1 MKLSVNDLNVF
12 VNTPKDIAKLC
23 EDLSRLGLEVE
34 SCIPCIAPK
43 NVVVGKVLEKAPH
56 KNAEKLSVCQVGVGK
71 VLEKAPHKNAEK
83 LSVCQVG
90 VGKEVLQIVCGA
102 KNVAPNQFVPVALN
116 GALIGS
122 TTIAK
127 TELRGVESCGMICSS
142 AELGFPKINDGI
154 LELDES
160 VGELVLGKE
169 LNEYA
174 SFNTH
179 VLEISLTP
187 NRGDCLSVLGI
198 AREISAFY
206 HTPLKP
212 IKALNFTPKSDLI
225 TLSAGENIESH
236 LAYYLIYNHSLKT
249 PLNIKLSLAHN
260 NALSENDLKN
270 FIEFSTHF
278 SGVIMN
284 AYSLNKT
291 PMDLSVKNDENNLES
306 VYINHQKRSTIAI
319 KHQDQKDLSEYLL
332 LEASYTDPIS
342 LSLKLHA
349 LKDKTLQKD
358 NALIYRSA
366 RGSNPNLSDGL
377 NFLSAH
383 LKAAI
388 LESKQI
394 KHSLKDRTLTFQL
407 EDITEI
413 LGLAVEKEKIQG
425 ILKNLGFKVSVKE
438 PNSNPQILE
447 VIAPNFRHD
456 IKTIQDIAEEILRFV
471 GIDNL
476 ISKPLDCVSSKN
488 SNPHYDTH
496 RFFENL
502 KHKALACGFK
512 EVIHYVFY
520 SKEKQQK
527 LGFEVLEDPLE
538 LQNPITTDLNTL
550 RTSLVCGLL
559 DASLRNKNLGFKSIA
574 LYEKGSVYNSKR
586 EEIQKLG
593 FLVSG
598 LQKKESYPDAK
609 GKAWDF
615 YSFAECVSKVIG
627 DFSLERLTAQT
638 PINHPY
644 QSAKII
650 QNHEIIGVIAK
661 IHPKVIQELD
671 LFESYYAEI
680 DAFKLK
686 RPAMLLKPFSIYP
699 SSVRDLTLIIDEN
712 TAFSEIKK
720 ALKDAQIPNLS
731 EILPLDI
738 FKESHNTIA
747 LSVRCVIHSLEKT
760 LNDEEVNSAVQ
771 KALEI
776 LEKEFNA
783 RLKG

>member
-12 VNTPKDIAKLC
+12 VNTPKDIVKLC

-56 KNAEKLSVCQVGVGK
+56 KNAEKLSVCQVD
-71 VLEKAPHKNAEK
+71 
-83 LSVCQVG
+83 

-116 GALIGS
+116 GVLIGS

-142 AELGFPKINDGI
+142 SELGFPKINDGI

-174 SFNTH
+174 PFNTH

-260 NALSENDLKN
+260 NALSENDLNN
-270 FIEFSTHF
+270 FIEFSAHF

-291 PMDLSVKNDENNLES
+291 PIDLSVKNDENNLES

-319 KHQDQKDLSEYLL
+319 KHQDQKDLSECLL

-383 LKAAI
+383 LKATI
-388 LESKQI
+388 LESKQT
-394 KHSLKDRTLTFQL
+394 KHALKDRTLKFKL

-413 LGLAVEKEKIQG
+413 LGLAVEKEKIQS
-425 ILKNLGFKVSVKE
+425 ILKSLGFKVSVKE
-438 PNSNPQILE
+438 PNSKPQILE
-447 VIAPNFRHD
+447 VVAPNFRHD

-476 ISKPLDCVSSKN
+476 ASKPLHCVSSKN
-488 SNPHYDTH
+488 SNPHYD
-496 RFFENL
+496 
-502 KHKALACGFK
+502 
-512 EVIHYVFY
+512 
-520 SKEKQQK
+520 
-527 LGFEVLEDPLE
+527 
-538 LQNPITTDLNTL
+538 
-550 RTSLVCGLL
+550 
-559 DASLRNKNLGFKSIA
+559 
-574 LYEKGSVYNSKR
+574 
-586 EEIQKLG
+586 
-593 FLVSG
+593 
-598 LQKKESYPDAK
+598 
-609 GKAWDF
+609 
-615 YSFAECVSKVIG
+615 
-627 DFSLERLTAQT
+627 
-638 PINHPY
+638 
-644 QSAKII
+644 
-650 QNHEIIGVIAK
+650 
-661 IHPKVIQELD
+661 
-671 LFESYYAEI
+671 
-680 DAFKLK
+680 
-686 RPAMLLKPFSIYP
+686 
-699 SSVRDLTLIIDEN
+699 
-712 TAFSEIKK
+712 
-720 ALKDAQIPNLS
+720 
-731 EILPLDI
+731 
-738 FKESHNTIA
+738 
-747 LSVRCVIHSLEKT
+747 
-760 LNDEEVNSAVQ
+760 
-771 KALEI
+771 
-776 LEKEFNA
+776 
-783 RLKG
+783 

>member
-34 SCIPCIAPK
+34 SCTPCIAPK

-56 KNAEKLSVCQVGVGK
+56 KNAEKLSVCQVD
-71 VLEKAPHKNAEK
+71 
-83 LSVCQVG
+83 
-90 VGKEVLQIVCGA
+90 VGKEVLPIVCGA
-102 KNVAPNQFVPVALN
+102 KNVAPNQFAPVALK
-116 GALIGS
+116 GAIIGS
-122 TTIAK
+122 TPIAK
-127 TELRGVESCGMICSS
+127 TELRGVESHGMICSS
-142 AELGFPKINDGI
+142 TELGFPKINDGI

-174 SFNTH
+174 PFNTH

-212 IKALNFTPKSDLI
+212 IKALNFTPKSDSI
-225 TLSAGENIESH
+225 TLSADKNIESH
-236 LAYYLIYNHSLKT
+236 LAYYLVCNHSLKT

-260 NALSENDLKN
+260 NALSENDLNN
-270 FIEFSTHF
+270 FIEFSAHF

-284 AYSLNKT
+284 AYSLNTT
-291 PMDLSVKNDENNLES
+291 PIDLSVKNDENNLES

-319 KHQDQKDLSEYLL
+319 KHQDQKDLSECLL
-332 LEASYTDPIS
+332 LEASYTDPVS

-383 LKAAI
+383 LKATI
-388 LESKQI
+388 LESKQT

-413 LGLAVEKEKIQG
+413 LGLAVEKEKIQS

-438 PNSNPQILE
+438 PNSKPQILE
-447 VIAPNFRHD
+447 IIVPNFRHD

-476 ISKPLDCVSSKN
+476 ISKPLNSVSSKN

-538 LQNPITTDLNTL
+538 LQNPITTELNTL

-574 LYEKGSVYNSKR
+574 LYEKGSVYNAKR

-593 FLVSG
+593 FLISG

-615 YSFAECVSKVIG
+615 YSFAECVSRIIG
-627 DFSLERLTAQT
+627 DFSLEKLTTQT

-650 QNHEIIGVIAK
+650 QNNEIIGVIAK
-661 IHPKVIQELD
+661 IHPKVIQEWD

-680 DAFKLK
+680 DASKLK

-712 TAFSEIKK
+712 TAFSRIKK

-738 FKESHNTIA
+738 FKESDNTIA
-747 LSVRCVIHSLEKT
+747 LSVRCMIHSLEKT

>member
-34 SCIPCIAPK
+34 SCIPCVAPK
-43 NVVVGKVLEKAPH
+43 NVVVGKI
-56 KNAEKLSVCQVGVGK
+56 
-71 VLEKAPHKNAEK
+71 LEKAPHKNAEK

-142 AELGFPKINDGI
+142 SELGFPKINDGI

-160 VGELVLGKE
+160 VGELVLGKG

-174 SFNTH
+174 PFNTH

-187 NRGDCLSVLGI
+187 NRGDCLSVLGV

-212 IKALNFTPKSDLI
+212 IKVLNFTPKSDLI
-225 TLSAGENIESH
+225 TLCAGENIESH
-236 LAYYLIYNHSLKT
+236 LAYYLICNHSLKT

-260 NALSENDLKN
+260 NALSENDLN
-270 FIEFSTHF
+270 NLIEFSAHF
-278 SGVIMN
+278 SGVVMN
-284 AYSLNKT
+284 AYSLDAT
-291 PMDLSVKNDENNLES
+291 PIDLSVKNDENNLES

-388 LESKQI
+388 LESKQT
-394 KHSLKDRTLTFQL
+394 KHSLKDRTLQFQL

-413 LGLAVEKEKIQG
+413 LGLAVEAEKIQG
-425 ILKNLGFKVSVKE
+425 ILKNLGFKVSIKE
-438 PNSNPQILE
+438 SNSKHQILE
-447 VIAPNFRHD
+447 VVAPNFRHD

-476 ISKPLDCVSSKN
+476 VSKPLDSVSNKN

-538 LQNPITTDLNTL
+538 LQNPITTELNTL

-593 FLVSG
+593 FLASG
-598 LQKKESYPDAK
+598 LQKKESYPNAK

-627 DFSLERLTAQT
+627 DFSLEKLTTKT

-650 QNHEIIGVIAK
+650 QDHEIIGVIAK

-712 TAFSEIKK
+712 TAFSGIKK
-720 ALKDAQIPNLS
+720 ALEDAQIPNLS

>member
-1 MKLSVNDLNVF
+1 MKLSVNDLSVF
-12 VNTPKDIAKLC
+12 VDASKDITKLC
-23 EDLSRLGLEVE
+23 EDLSCLGLEVE

-56 KNAEKLSVCQVGVGK
+56 KNAEKLSVCQVD
-71 VLEKAPHKNAEK
+71 
-83 LSVCQVG
+83 

-102 KNVAPNQFVPVALN
+102 KNVASNQFVPVALK
-116 GALIGS
+116 GAIIGS

-127 TELRGVESCGMICSS
+127 TELRGVESHGMICSS
-142 AELGFPKINDGI
+142 SELGFPKINDGI

-169 LNEYA
+169 LHEYA
-174 SFNTH
+174 PFNTH

-198 AREISAFY
+198 AREVSAFY

-212 IKALNFTPKSDLI
+212 IKALNFTPKSGLI
-225 TLSAGENIESH
+225 TLSADKNIESH
-236 LAYYLIYNHSLKT
+236 LAYYLVCNHSLKT

-260 NALSENDLKN
+260 NALSENDLNN

-284 AYSLNKT
+284 AYSLNTT

-319 KHQDQKDLSEYLL
+319 KHQDQKDLSEHLL
-332 LEASYTDPIS
+332 LEASYIDPIS

-349 LKDKTLQKD
+349 LKDKALQKD
-358 NALIYRSA
+358 NALIHRSA

-383 LKAAI
+383 LKATI
-388 LESKQI
+388 LESKQTEC
-394 KHSLKDRTLTFQL
+394 SLKDYALKFQL

-413 LGLAVEKEKIQG
+413 LGLVIEAEKIQG

-438 PNSNPQILE
+438 PNSKPQILE

-476 ISKPLDCVSSKN
+476 VSKSLHCVSSKN

-538 LQNPITTDLNTL
+538 LQNPITTELNTL

-574 LYEKGSVYNSKR
+574 LYEKGSVYNAKR
-586 EEIQKLG
+586 EEVQKLG

-627 DFSLERLTAQT
+627 DFSLEKLTTQT

-650 QNHEIIGVIAK
+650 QNNEIIGVIAK

-680 DAFKLK
+680 DASKLK

-712 TAFSEIKK
+712 TAFSKIKK

-738 FKESHNTIA
+738 FKESDNAIA

>member
-43 NVVVGKVLEKAPH
+43 NVVVGKILEKAPH
-56 KNAEKLSVCQVGVGK
+56 KNAEKLSVCQVDI
-71 VLEKAPHKNAEK
+71 
-83 LSVCQVG
+83 
-90 VGKEVLQIVCGA
+90 GKEVLQIVCGA

-127 TELRGVESCGMICSS
+127 TELRGIESCGMICSS
-142 AELGFPKINDGI
+142 SELGFPKINDGI

-174 SFNTH
+174 PFNTH

-187 NRGDCLSVLGI
+187 NRGDCLSVLGV

-212 IKALNFTPKSDLI
+212 IKALNFTPKSDSIVLH
-225 TLSAGENIESH
+225 ADENIESH
-236 LAYYLIYNHSLKT
+236 LAYYLVCNHSLKT
-249 PLNIKLSLAHN
+249 PLKVKLSLAHN
-260 NALSENDLKN
+260 NALSENDLNN
-270 FIEFSTHF
+270 FIEFSAHF

-284 AYSLNKT
+284 AYSLNAT
-291 PMDLSVKNDENNLES
+291 PIDLSVKDDENNLES

-319 KHQDQKDLSEYLL
+319 KHQDQKDLSERLL

-388 LESKQI
+388 LESKQTQ
-394 KHSLKDRTLTFQL
+394 HSLKDRTLKFKL

-425 ILKNLGFKVSVKE
+425 ILKNLGFKVSIKVS
-438 PNSNPQILE
+438 NSKPQILE
-447 VIAPNFRHD
+447 VVVPNFRHD
-456 IKTIQDIAEEILRFV
+456 IQTIQDIAEEILRFV
-471 GIDNL
+471 GIDHL
-476 ISKPLDCVSSKN
+476 ISKPLDSVSNKN

-538 LQNPITTDLNTL
+538 LQNPITTELNTL

-593 FLVSG
+593 FLASG

-627 DFSLERLTAQT
+627 DFSLEKLTTQT

-680 DAFKLK
+680 DASKLK

-712 TAFSEIKK
+712 TAFSRIKK

-738 FKESHNTIA
+738 FKESHNSIA

-771 KALEI
+771 KVLEI

>member
-12 VNTPKDIAKLC
+12 VDTPKDIAKLC

-34 SCIPCIAPK
+34 SSIPCVTPK

-56 KNAEKLSVCQVGVGK
+56 KNAEKLSVCQVD
-71 VLEKAPHKNAEK
+71 
-83 LSVCQVG
+83 

-142 AELGFPKINDGI
+142 NELGFPKINDGI

-160 VGELVLGKE
+160 VGELVLGKG

-174 SFNTH
+174 PFNTH

-225 TLSAGENIESH
+225 TLCAGENIESH
-236 LAYYLIYNHSLKT
+236 LAYYLVCNHSLKT
-249 PLNIKLSLAHN
+249 PLSVKLSLAHN
-260 NALSENDLKN
+260 NALSENDLNN
-270 FIEFSTHF
+270 FIEFSAHF
-278 SGVIMN
+278 SGVVMN
-284 AYSLNKT
+284 AYSLDAT
-291 PMDLSVKNDENNLES
+291 PIDLSVKNDENNLES

-388 LESKQI
+388 LESKQTQ
-394 KHSLKDRTLTFQL
+394 HSLKDRTLKFKL

-413 LGLAVEKEKIQG
+413 LGLAIEEETIQG
-425 ILKNLGFKVSVKE
+425 ILKNLGFKVSAKV
-438 PNSNPQILE
+438 PNSKPQILE
-447 VIAPNFRHD
+447 VVAPNFRHD

-471 GIDNL
+471 GIDHL
-476 ISKPLDCVSSKN
+476 ISKPLDSVSNKK

-538 LQNPITTDLNTL
+538 LQNPITTELNTL

-593 FLVSG
+593 FLASG

-627 DFSLERLTAQT
+627 DFSLEKLTTQA

-650 QNHEIIGVIAK
+650 QNHKTIGVIAK

-680 DAFKLK
+680 DASKLK

-712 TAFSEIKK
+712 TAFSKIKK

-738 FKESHNTIA
+738 FKESDNTIA

>member
-34 SCIPCIAPK
+34 SCVSCVAPK

-56 KNAEKLSVCQVGVGK
+56 KNAEKLSVCQVD
-71 VLEKAPHKNAEK
+71 
-83 LSVCQVG
+83 
-90 VGKEVLQIVCGA
+90 VGKEVLPIVCGA

-127 TELRGVESCGMICSS
+127 TELRGVESHGMICSS
-142 AELGFPKINDGI
+142 IELGFPKINDGI

-169 LNEYA
+169 LNGYA
-174 SFNTH
+174 PFNTH

-225 TLSAGENIESH
+225 TLSVGENIESH

-260 NALSENDLKN
+260 NALSENDLNN
-270 FIEFSTHF
+270 FIEFSAHF

-284 AYSLNKT
+284 AYSLNII

-383 LKAAI
+383 LKATI
-388 LESKQI
+388 LESKQTE
-394 KHSLKDRTLTFQL
+394 HSLKDYALTFQL

-425 ILKNLGFKVSVKE
+425 ILKSLGFKVSVKE
-438 PNSNPQILE
+438 PNSKPQILE
-447 VIAPNFRHD
+447 VIVPNFRHD

-476 ISKPLDCVSSKN
+476 ASKPLHCVSSKN
-488 SNPHYDTH
+488 SNPHYETH

-512 EVIHYVFY
+512 EVVHYVFY

-527 LGFEVLEDPLE
+527 LGFEVLEDPLK
-538 LQNPITTDLNTL
+538 LQNPITTELNTL

-574 LYEKGSVYNSKR
+574 LYEKGSVYNAKR
-586 EEIQKLG
+586 EEVQKLG

-627 DFSLERLTAQT
+627 DFSLEKLTAQT

-650 QNHEIIGVIAK
+650 QNNEIIGTIAK
-661 IHPKVIQELD
+661 IHPKVIQEWD

-680 DAFKLK
+680 DTSKLK

-712 TAFSEIKK
+712 TAFSKIKK

-738 FKESHNTIA
+738 FKESHNSIA

-760 LNDEEVNSAVQ
+760 LNDEEVNSVVQ

>member
-56 KNAEKLSVCQVGVGK
+56 KNAEKLSVCQVD
-71 VLEKAPHKNAEK
+71 
-83 LSVCQVG
+83 
-90 VGKEVLQIVCGA
+90 VGKEVLPIVCGA

-116 GALIGS
+116 GVLIGS

-142 AELGFPKINDGI
+142 TELGFPKINDGI

-174 SFNTH
+174 PFNTH

-225 TLSAGENIESH
+225 TLSVGENIESH
-236 LAYYLIYNHSLKT
+236 LAYYLVCNHSLKT

-260 NALSENDLKN
+260 NALSENDLNN
-270 FIEFSTHF
+270 FIEFSVHF
-278 SGVIMN
+278 SGVILN
-284 AYSLNKT
+284 AYSLNII

-319 KHQDQKDLSEYLL
+319 KHQVQKDLSECLL
-332 LEASYTDPIS
+332 LEASYIDPIS

-383 LKAAI
+383 LKATI
-388 LESKQI
+388 LESKQTQ
-394 KHSLKDRTLTFQL
+394 HSLKDRTLTFQL

-413 LGLAVEKEKIQG
+413 LGLAVEAEKIQS
-425 ILKNLGFKVSVKE
+425 ILKNLGFKVSAKE
-438 PNSNPQILE
+438 PNSKPQILE
-447 VIAPNFRHD
+447 VVAPNFRHD
-456 IKTIQDIAEEILRFV
+456 IKTIQDITEEILRFV
-471 GIDNL
+471 GIDHL
-476 ISKPLDCVSSKN
+476 ISKPLHCVSSKN

-538 LQNPITTDLNTL
+538 LQNPITTELNTL

-627 DFSLERLTAQT
+627 DFSLEKLTTQT

-680 DAFKLK
+680 DASKLK

-712 TAFSEIKK
+712 TAFSRIKK

-738 FKESHNTIA
+738 FKESNNSIA

>member
-1 MKLSVNDLNVF
+1 MKLSVNDLSVF
-12 VNTPKDIAKLC
+12 VDAPKDITKLC

-34 SCIPCIAPK
+34 SCIPCVAPK
-43 NVVVGKVLEKAPH
+43 NVVVGKI
-56 KNAEKLSVCQVGVGK
+56 
-71 VLEKAPHKNAEK
+71 LEKAPHKNAEK

-142 AELGFPKINDGI
+142 SELGFPKINDGI

-212 IKALNFTPKSDLI
+212 IKALNFTPTSDLI

-319 KHQDQKDLSEYLL
+319 KHQDQKDLSECLL
-332 LEASYTDPIS
+332 LEASYIDPIS

-358 NALIYRSA
+358 NALVYRSA

-383 LKAAI
+383 LKATI
-388 LESKQI
+388 LESKQTE
-394 KHSLKDRTLTFQL
+394 HSLKDRTLTFQL

-413 LGLAVEKEKIQG
+413 LGLAVEEEKIQS

-438 PNSNPQILE
+438 PNSKPPILE
-447 VIAPNFRHD
+447 VVAPNFRHD

-476 ISKPLDCVSSKN
+476 VSKPLNCISNKN

-586 EEIQKLG
+586 EETQKLG
-593 FLVSG
+593 FLASG

-627 DFSLERLTAQT
+627 DFSLEKLTTQT

-650 QNHEIIGVIAK
+650 QNNEIIGVIAK

-712 TAFSEIKK
+712 TAFSRIKK

-738 FKESHNTIA
+738 FKESNNSIA

>member
-12 VNTPKDIAKLC
+12 VNTPKDIVKLC

-34 SCIPCIAPK
+34 SCIPCVAPK

-56 KNAEKLSVCQVGVGK
+56 KNAEKLSVCQVDI
-71 VLEKAPHKNAEK
+71 
-83 LSVCQVG
+83 
-90 VGKEVLQIVCGA
+90 GKEVLPIVCGA

-127 TELRGVESCGMICSS
+127 TELRGVESHGMICSS
-142 AELGFPKINDGI
+142 IELGFPKINDGI

-174 SFNTH
+174 PFNTH

-187 NRGDCLSVLGI
+187 NRGDCLSVLGV

-206 HTPLKP
+206 HTPLKL

-260 NALSENDLKN
+260 NALSENDLNN
-270 FIEFSTHF
+270 FIEFSAHF

-319 KHQDQKDLSEYLL
+319 KHQVQKDLSEYLL
-332 LEASYTDPIS
+332 LEASYIDPIS

-383 LKAAI
+383 LKATI
-388 LESKQI
+388 LESKQT
-394 KHSLKDRTLTFQL
+394 KHSLKDYALKFQL

-413 LGLAVEKEKIQG
+413 LGLAVEKEKIQS

-438 PNSNPQILE
+438 PNSKPQILE

-476 ISKPLDCVSSKN
+476 ISKPLNCVSSKN

-538 LQNPITTDLNTL
+538 LQNPITTELNTL

-593 FLVSG
+593 FLASG

-609 GKAWDF
+609 GKTWDF

-627 DFSLERLTAQT
+627 DFSLEKLNAQT

-712 TAFSEIKK
+712 TAFSKIKK

-738 FKESHNTIA
+738 FKESHNSIA

>member
-43 NVVVGKVLEKAPH
+43 NVVVGKILEKAPH
-56 KNAEKLSVCQVGVGK
+56 KNAEKLSVCQVD
-71 VLEKAPHKNAEK
+71 
-83 LSVCQVG
+83 
-90 VGKEVLQIVCGA
+90 VGKEVLPIVCGA
-102 KNVAPNQFVPVALN
+102 KNVAPNQFVPVALS

-127 TELRGVESCGMICSS
+127 TDLRGVESCGMICSS
-142 AELGFPKINDGI
+142 SELGFPKINDGI

-174 SFNTH
+174 PFNTH

-212 IKALNFTPKSDLI
+212 IKALNFTPKSDSIALH
-225 TLSAGENIESH
+225 ADENIESH
-236 LAYYLIYNHSLKT
+236 LAYYLICNHSLKT

-270 FIEFSTHF
+270 FIEFSAHF

-319 KHQDQKDLSEYLL
+319 KHQDQKDLSECLL
-332 LEASYTDPIS
+332 LEASYTDPVS

-358 NALIYRSA
+358 NALVYRSA

-377 NFLSAH
+377 NFLSTH
-383 LKAAI
+383 LKATI
-388 LESKQI
+388 LESKQTE
-394 KHSLKDRTLTFQL
+394 HSLKDRTLKFQL

-413 LGLAVEKEKIQG
+413 LGLVIEAEKIQG
-425 ILKNLGFKVSVKE
+425 ILKSLGFKISAKVS
-438 PNSNPQILE
+438 NSNPQILE

-476 ISKPLDCVSSKN
+476 VSKPLNCVSSKN

-627 DFSLERLTAQT
+627 DFSLEKLNAQT

-650 QNHEIIGVIAK
+650 QNNEIIGTIAK

-680 DAFKLK
+680 GASKLK

-712 TAFSEIKK
+712 TAFSKIKK

-738 FKESHNTIA
+738 FKESDNTIA

>member
-1 MKLSVNDLNVF
+1 MKLSINDLNVF
-12 VNTPKDIAKLC
+12 VNTPKDVAKLC

-34 SCIPCIAPK
+34 SCIPCVAPK

-56 KNAEKLSVCQVGVGK
+56 KNAEKLSVCQVD
-71 VLEKAPHKNAEK
+71 
-83 LSVCQVG
+83 

-116 GALIGS
+116 GVLIGS

-142 AELGFPKINDGI
+142 IELGFPKINDGI

-174 SFNTH
+174 PFNTH
-179 VLEISLTP
+179 VFEISLTP

-236 LAYYLIYNHSLKT
+236 LAYYLICNHSLKT

-260 NALSENDLKN
+260 NALNENDLNN

-278 SGVIMN
+278 SGVILN
-284 AYSLNKT
+284 AYSLNTT
-291 PMDLSVKNDENNLES
+291 PVDLSVKNDENNLES

-319 KHQDQKDLSEYLL
+319 KHQDQKDLSECLL
-332 LEASYTDPIS
+332 LEASYTDPVS

-358 NALIYRSA
+358 NALVYRSA

-383 LKAAI
+383 LKATI
-388 LESKQI
+388 LESKQT

-438 PNSNPQILE
+438 PNSKPQILE
-447 VIAPNFRHD
+447 VIVPNFRHD

-476 ISKPLDCVSSKN
+476 VSKPLHCVSSKN

-538 LQNPITTDLNTL
+538 LQNPITTELNTL

-574 LYEKGSVYNSKR
+574 LYEKGSVYNAER
-586 EEIQKLG
+586 EEIQKLS
-593 FLVSG
+593 FLASG

-627 DFSLERLTAQT
+627 DFSLEKLTAQT

-644 QSAKII
+644 QNAKII
-650 QNHEIIGVIAK
+650 QNHKIIGVIAK

-680 DAFKLK
+680 DASRLK

-712 TAFSEIKK
+712 TAFSRIKK

-738 FKESHNTIA
+738 FKESDNTIA

>member
-1 MKLSVNDLNVF
+1 MKLSINDLNVF
-12 VNTPKDIAKLC
+12 VNTPKDIVKLC
-23 EDLSRLGLEVE
+23 ENLSCLGLEVE
-34 SCIPCIAPK
+34 SCVSCIAPK

-56 KNAEKLSVCQVGVGK
+56 KNAEKLSVCQVD
-71 VLEKAPHKNAEK
+71 
-83 LSVCQVG
+83 

-127 TELRGVESCGMICSS
+127 TELRGVESHGMICSS
-142 AELGFPKINDGI
+142 SELGFPKINDGI

-174 SFNTH
+174 PFNTH

-225 TLSAGENIESH
+225 TLSVGENIESH
-236 LAYYLIYNHSLKT
+236 LAYYLVCNHSLKT
-249 PLNIKLSLAHN
+249 PLNVKLSLAHN
-260 NALSENDLKN
+260 NALSENDLNN
-270 FIEFSTHF
+270 FIEFSAHF

-319 KHQDQKDLSEYLL
+319 KHQVQKDLSEYLL
-332 LEASYTDPIS
+332 LEASYIDPIS

-383 LKAAI
+383 LKATI
-388 LESKQI
+388 LESKQT

-425 ILKNLGFKVSVKE
+425 ILKSLGFKVSVKE
-438 PNSNPQILE
+438 SNSKPQILE
-447 VIAPNFRHD
+447 VIVPNFRHD

-476 ISKPLDCVSSKN
+476 ASKPLHCVSSKN

-512 EVIHYVFY
+512 EVVHYVFY

-527 LGFEVLEDPLE
+527 LGFEVLEDSLE
-538 LQNPITTDLNTL
+538 LQNPITTELNTL

-574 LYEKGSVYNSKR
+574 LYEKGSVYNAKR

-593 FLVSG
+593 FLASG

-627 DFSLERLTAQT
+627 DFSLEKLTAQT

-680 DAFKLK
+680 DASKLK

-712 TAFSEIKK
+712 TAFSKIKK

-738 FKESHNTIA
+738 FKESDNAIA

>member
-1 MKLSVNDLNVF
+1 MKLIVNDLNVF

-23 EDLSRLGLEVE
+23 EDLSCLGLEVE
-34 SCIPCIAPK
+34 SCTPCVAPK

-56 KNAEKLSVCQVGVGK
+56 KNAEKLSVCQVD
-71 VLEKAPHKNAEK
+71 
-83 LSVCQVG
+83 

-102 KNVAPNQFVPVALN
+102 KNVAPNQFAPIALN

-127 TELRGVESCGMICSS
+127 TELRGVESHGMICSS
-142 AELGFPKINDGI
+142 IELGFPKINDGI

-174 SFNTH
+174 PFNTH

-225 TLSAGENIESH
+225 TLITGENIESH

-260 NALSENDLKN
+260 NALSENNLNN
-270 FIEFSTHF
+270 FLEFSAHF

-284 AYSLNKT
+284 AYSLNTT

-306 VYINHQKRSTIAI
+306 VYINHQKRSIIAI
-319 KHQDQKDLSEYLL
+319 KHQVQKDLSEYLL
-332 LEASYTDPIS
+332 LEASYTDPVS

-383 LKAAI
+383 LKATI
-388 LESKQI
+388 LESKQTE
-394 KHSLKDRTLTFQL
+394 HSLKDRTLTFQL

-413 LGLAVEKEKIQG
+413 LGLAVEKEKIQS
-425 ILKNLGFKVSVKE
+425 ILKNLGFKVSIKVS
-438 PNSNPQILE
+438 NSKPQILE
-447 VIAPNFRHD
+447 VVAPNFRHD

-476 ISKPLDCVSSKN
+476 VSKSLNCISNKN

-538 LQNPITTDLNTL
+538 LQNPITTELNTL

-593 FLVSG
+593 FLASG

-627 DFSLERLTAQT
+627 DFSLEKLTTQT

-712 TAFSEIKK
+712 TAFSRIKK

-731 EILPLDI
+731 EILSLDI
-738 FKESHNTIA
+738 FKESNNSIA

>member
-23 EDLSRLGLEVE
+23 ENLSCLGLEVE

-56 KNAEKLSVCQVGVGK
+56 KNAEKLSVCQVD
-71 VLEKAPHKNAEK
+71 
-83 LSVCQVG
+83 
-90 VGKEVLQIVCGA
+90 VGKEVLPIVCGA

-142 AELGFPKINDGI
+142 SELGFPKINDGI

-174 SFNTH
+174 PFNTH

-260 NALSENDLKN
+260 NALSENDLNN
-270 FIEFSTHF
+270 FLEFSTHF

-319 KHQDQKDLSEYLL
+319 KHQDQKDLSEHLL
-332 LEASYTDPIS
+332 LEASYIDPIS

-383 LKAAI
+383 LKATI
-388 LESKQI
+388 LESKQT
-394 KHSLKDRTLTFQL
+394 KHALKDRALTFQL

-413 LGLAVEKEKIQG
+413 LGLVVEKEKIQG

-438 PNSNPQILE
+438 PNSKPQILE
-447 VIAPNFRHD
+447 VVAPNFRHD

-476 ISKPLDCVSSKN
+476 ISKPLNCVSSKN
-488 SNPHYDTH
+488 SNPHYETH

-574 LYEKGSVYNSKR
+574 LYEKGSVYNAKR
-586 EEIQKLG
+586 EEVQKLG
-593 FLVSG
+593 FLASG
-598 LQKKESYPDAK
+598 LQKKESHPDAK

-627 DFSLERLTAQT
+627 DFSLEKLTTQT

-680 DAFKLK
+680 DASKLK

-712 TAFSEIKK
+712 TAFSRIKK
-720 ALKDAQIPNLS
+720 ALKNAQIPNLS

-738 FKESHNTIA
+738 FKESHNSIA

>member
-34 SCIPCIAPK
+34 SCIPCVAPK
-43 NVVVGKVLEKAPH
+43 NVVVGKILEKAPH
-56 KNAEKLSVCQVGVGK
+56 KNAEKLSVCQVD
-71 VLEKAPHKNAEK
+71 
-83 LSVCQVG
+83 
-90 VGKEVLQIVCGA
+90 VGKEVLPIVCGA

-127 TELRGVESCGMICSS
+127 TELRGVESHGMICSS
-142 AELGFPKINDGI
+142 TELGFPKINDGI

-160 VGELVLGKE
+160 VGELVLGKG

-174 SFNTH
+174 PFNTH

-212 IKALNFTPKSDLI
+212 IKSLNFTPKSDLI
-225 TLSAGENIESH
+225 TLCAGENIESH
-236 LAYYLIYNHSLKT
+236 LAYYLICNHSLKT
-249 PLNIKLSLAHN
+249 PLNVKLSLAHN
-260 NALSENDLKN
+260 NALSENDLNN
-270 FIEFSTHF
+270 FIEFSAHF
-278 SGVIMN
+278 SGVVMN
-284 AYSLNKT
+284 AYSMNVA
-291 PMDLSVKNDENNLES
+291 PIDLSVKNDENNLES

-377 NFLSAH
+377 NFLSTH

-388 LESKQI
+388 LESKQT
-394 KHSLKDRTLTFQL
+394 KHALKDRTLKFKL

-413 LGLAVEKEKIQG
+413 LGLAIEEETIQG
-425 ILKNLGFKVSVKE
+425 ILKNLGFKVSIKVS
-438 PNSNPQILE
+438 NSKPQILE
-447 VIAPNFRHD
+447 VVAPNFRHD

-471 GIDNL
+471 GIDHL
-476 ISKPLDCVSSKN
+476 ISKPLDSVSNKK

-538 LQNPITTDLNTL
+538 LQNPITTELNTL

-593 FLVSG
+593 FLASG

-615 YSFAECVSKVIG
+615 YSFAECVSKIIG

-680 DAFKLK
+680 DASKLK

-699 SSVRDLTLIIDEN
+699 SSVRDLTLIIDKN
-712 TAFSEIKK
+712 TAFSKIKK

-738 FKESHNTIA
+738 FKESDNTIA

>member
-12 VNTPKDIAKLC
+12 VDTPKDIAKLC
-23 EDLSRLGLEVE
+23 EDLSHLGLEVE
-34 SCIPCIAPK
+34 SSIPCVAPK

-56 KNAEKLSVCQVGVGK
+56 KNAEKLSVCQVD
-71 VLEKAPHKNAEK
+71 
-83 LSVCQVG
+83 

-116 GALIGS
+116 GVLIGS
-122 TTIAK
+122 TTIVK

-142 AELGFPKINDGI
+142 TELGFPKINDGI

-174 SFNTH
+174 PFNTH

-225 TLSAGENIESH
+225 TLSADKNIESH
-236 LAYYLIYNHSLKT
+236 LAYYLVCNHSLKT
-249 PLNIKLSLAHN
+249 PLKVKLSLAHN
-260 NALSENDLKN
+260 NALSENDLNN

-284 AYSLNKT
+284 AYSLNIT
-291 PMDLSVKNDENNLES
+291 PIDLSVKNDENNLES

-319 KHQDQKDLSEYLL
+319 KHQDQKDLSEHLL
-332 LEASYTDPIS
+332 LEASYIDPIS

-366 RGSNPNLSDGL
+366 RGSNPNLLDGL

-388 LESKQI
+388 LESKQTQ
-394 KHSLKDRTLTFQL
+394 HSLKDRSIKFKL

-413 LGLAVEKEKIQG
+413 LGLAVEEEKIQG
-425 ILKNLGFKVSVKE
+425 ILKSLGFKVSVKE
-438 PNSNPQILE
+438 SNSKPQILE
-447 VIAPNFRHD
+447 VVAPNFRHD

-471 GIDNL
+471 GIDHL
-476 ISKPLDCVSSKN
+476 ISKPLHCVSSKN

-527 LGFEVLEDPLE
+527 LGFEVLEDSLE

-593 FLVSG
+593 FLASG

-627 DFSLERLTAQT
+627 DFSLEKLTTQT

-680 DAFKLK
+680 DASKLK
-686 RPAMLLKPFSIYP
+686 CPAMLLKPFSIYP

-712 TAFSEIKK
+712 TAFSRIKK

-738 FKESHNTIA
+738 FKESDNTIA

>member
-1 MKLSVNDLNVF
+1 MKLSINDLNVF
-12 VNTPKDIAKLC
+12 VNTPKDVAKLC
-23 EDLSRLGLEVE
+23 EDLSCLGLEVE
-34 SCIPCIAPK
+34 SCIPCVAPK

-56 KNAEKLSVCQVGVGK
+56 KNAEKLSVCQVD
-71 VLEKAPHKNAEK
+71 
-83 LSVCQVG
+83 

-142 AELGFPKINDGI
+142 GELGFPKINDGI

-174 SFNTH
+174 PFNTH

-212 IKALNFTPKSDLI
+212 IKALNFTPKSDSIVLH
-225 TLSAGENIESH
+225 ADENIESH

-249 PLNIKLSLAHN
+249 PLKVKLSLAHN
-260 NALSENDLKN
+260 NALSENDLNN
-270 FIEFSTHF
+270 FLEFSTHF

-319 KHQDQKDLSEYLL
+319 KHQDQKDLSEHLL
-332 LEASYTDPIS
+332 LEASYIDPIS

-383 LKAAI
+383 LKATI
-388 LESKQI
+388 LESKQTE
-394 KHSLKDRTLTFQL
+394 HSLKDRALKFKL

-413 LGLAVEKEKIQG
+413 LGLAVEKEKIQS
-425 ILKNLGFKVSVKE
+425 ILKNSGFKVSVKE
-438 PNSNPQILE
+438 PNSKPQILE

-476 ISKPLDCVSSKN
+476 ISKPLNCVSSKN

-538 LQNPITTDLNTL
+538 LQNPITTELNTL

-593 FLVSG
+593 FLASG

-627 DFSLERLTAQT
+627 DFSLEKLTTQT

-712 TAFSEIKK
+712 TAFSRIKK
-720 ALKDAQIPNLS
+720 ALEDAQIPNLS

-738 FKESHNTIA
+738 FKESHNSIA

>member
-56 KNAEKLSVCQVGVGK
+56 KNAEKLSVCQVD
-71 VLEKAPHKNAEK
+71 
-83 LSVCQVG
+83 
-90 VGKEVLQIVCGA
+90 VGKEVLPIVCGA

-127 TELRGVESCGMICSS
+127 TELRGVESHGMICSS
-142 AELGFPKINDGI
+142 SELGFPKINDGI

-160 VGELVLGKE
+160 VGGLVLGKE
-169 LNEYA
+169 LNKYA
-174 SFNTH
+174 PFNTH

-212 IKALNFTPKSDLI
+212 IKALNFTPKSDSI
-225 TLSAGENIESH
+225 TLSVGENIESH
-236 LAYYLIYNHSLKT
+236 LAYYLVCNHSLKT
-249 PLNIKLSLAHN
+249 PLNVKLSLAHN
-260 NALSENDLKN
+260 NALSENDLNN
-270 FIEFSTHF
+270 FIEFSAHF

-319 KHQDQKDLSEYLL
+319 KHQDQKDLSECLL
-332 LEASYTDPIS
+332 LEASYTDPVS
-342 LSLKLHA
+342 LSLKLHG

-377 NFLSAH
+377 NFLSTH
-383 LKAAI
+383 LKATI
-388 LESKQI
+388 LESKQTE
-394 KHSLKDRTLTFQL
+394 HSLKDRTLTFQL

-413 LGLAVEKEKIQG
+413 LGLAVEKEKIQS
-425 ILKNLGFKVSVKE
+425 ILKNLGFKVSIKVS
-438 PNSNPQILE
+438 NSKPQILE
-447 VIAPNFRHD
+447 VVAPNFRHD

-476 ISKPLDCVSSKN
+476 VSKPLNCISNKN

-502 KHKALACGFK
+502 KQKALACGFK

-538 LQNPITTDLNTL
+538 LQNPITTELNTL

-593 FLVSG
+593 FLASG

-627 DFSLERLTAQT
+627 DFSLEKLTTQT

-650 QNHEIIGVIAK
+650 QNNEIIGVIAK

-686 RPAMLLKPFSIYP
+686 RPTMLLKPFSIYP

-712 TAFSEIKK
+712 TAFSRIKK

-738 FKESHNTIA
+738 FKESHNSIA

>member
-12 VNTPKDIAKLC
+12 VDTPKDIAKLC

-34 SCIPCIAPK
+34 SSIPCVAPK

-56 KNAEKLSVCQVGVGK
+56 KNAEKLSVCQVD
-71 VLEKAPHKNAEK
+71 
-83 LSVCQVG
+83 

-127 TELRGVESCGMICSS
+127 TELRGVESYGMICSS
-142 AELGFPKINDGI
+142 SELGFPKINDGI

-160 VGELVLGKE
+160 VGELVLGKG

-174 SFNTH
+174 PFNTH

-225 TLSAGENIESH
+225 TLCADENIESH
-236 LAYYLIYNHSLKT
+236 LAYYLVCNHSLKT

-260 NALSENDLKN
+260 NALSENDLNN

-278 SGVIMN
+278 SGVVTN
-284 AYSLNKT
+284 AYSLDAT
-291 PMDLSVKNDENNLES
+291 PIDLSVKNDENNLES

-358 NALIYRSA
+358 NALIYRST

-388 LESKQI
+388 LESKQT
-394 KHSLKDRTLTFQL
+394 KHFLKDRTLKFKL

-413 LGLAVEKEKIQG
+413 LGLAIEEETIQG
-425 ILKNLGFKVSVKE
+425 ILKNLGFKVSIKE
-438 PNSNPQILE
+438 PNSKPQILE
-447 VIAPNFRHD
+447 VVAPNFRHD

-471 GIDNL
+471 GIDHL
-476 ISKPLDCVSSKN
+476 ISKPLDSVSNKK

-538 LQNPITTDLNTL
+538 LQNPITTELNTL

-593 FLVSG
+593 FLASG

-627 DFSLERLTAQT
+627 DFSLEKLTTQT

-671 LFESYYAEI
+671 LFEGYYAEI
-680 DAFKLK
+680 DASKLK

-712 TAFSEIKK
+712 TAFSRIKK

-738 FKESHNTIA
+738 FKESNNSIA
-747 LSVRCVIHSLEKT
+747 LSVRCVIYSLEKT

-783 RLKG
+783 HLKG

>member
-12 VNTPKDIAKLC
+12 VDVPKDIAKLC

-34 SCIPCIAPK
+34 SSIPCVAPK
-43 NVVVGKVLEKAPH
+43 NVV
-56 KNAEKLSVCQVGVGK
+56 VGK

-127 TELRGVESCGMICSS
+127 TELRGVESYGMICSS
-142 AELGFPKINDGI
+142 NELGFPKINDGI

-160 VGELVLGKE
+160 VGELVLGKG
-169 LNEYA
+169 LNEYTP
-174 SFNTH
+174 FNTH

-225 TLSAGENIESH
+225 TLCAGENIESH
-236 LAYYLIYNHSLKT
+236 LAYYLVCNHSLKT
-249 PLNIKLSLAHN
+249 PLNVKLSLAHN
-260 NALSENDLKN
+260 NALSENDLNN

-278 SGVIMN
+278 SGVVMN
-284 AYSLNKT
+284 AYSMNAA
-291 PMDLSVKNDENNLES
+291 PIDLSVKNDENNLES

-319 KHQDQKDLSEYLL
+319 KHQDQKDLSECLL

-377 NFLSAH
+377 NFLSVH

-388 LESKQI
+388 LESKQT
-394 KHSLKDRTLTFQL
+394 KHALKDRTLKFKL

-413 LGLAVEKEKIQG
+413 LGLAIEEETIQG
-425 ILKNLGFKVSVKE
+425 ILKDLGFKVSAKV
-438 PNSNPQILE
+438 PNSKPQILE
-447 VIAPNFRHD
+447 VVAPNFRHD

-471 GIDNL
+471 GIDHL
-476 ISKPLDCVSSKN
+476 ISKPLDSVSNKK

-538 LQNPITTDLNTL
+538 LQNPITTELNTL

-593 FLVSG
+593 FLASG

-627 DFSLERLTAQT
+627 DFSLEKLTTQA

-650 QNHEIIGVIAK
+650 QNHKIIGVIAK
-661 IHPKVIQELD
+661 IHPKVIRELD

-680 DAFKLK
+680 DASKLK

-712 TAFSEIKK
+712 TAFSKIKK

-738 FKESHNTIA
+738 FKESNNSIA

>member
-12 VNTPKDIAKLC
+12 VDTPKDIAKLC

-34 SCIPCIAPK
+34 SSIPCIAPK
-43 NVVVGKVLEKAPH
+43 NVV
-56 KNAEKLSVCQVGVGK
+56 VGK

-127 TELRGVESCGMICSS
+127 TDLRGVESYGMICSS
-142 AELGFPKINDGI
+142 NELGFPKINDGI

-160 VGELVLGKE
+160 VGELVLGKG

-174 SFNTH
+174 PFNTH

-225 TLSAGENIESH
+225 TLCVGENIESH
-236 LAYYLIYNHSLKT
+236 LAYYLICNHSLKT
-249 PLNIKLSLAHN
+249 PLNVKLSLAHN
-260 NALSENDLKN
+260 NALSENDLNN
-270 FIEFSTHF
+270 FIEFSAHF
-278 SGVIMN
+278 SGVVMN
-284 AYSLNKT
+284 AYSLDAT
-291 PMDLSVKNDENNLES
+291 PIDLSVKNDENNLES

-383 LKAAI
+383 LKATI
-388 LESKQI
+388 LESKQT
-394 KHSLKDRTLTFQL
+394 KHSLKDRTLKFKL

-413 LGLAVEKEKIQG
+413 LGLAIEEETIQG
-425 ILKNLGFKVSVKE
+425 ILKNLGFKVSTKV
-438 PNSNPQILE
+438 PNSKPQILE
-447 VIAPNFRHD
+447 VVAPNFRHD

-471 GIDNL
+471 GIDHL
-476 ISKPLDCVSSKN
+476 ISKPLDSVSNKK

-538 LQNPITTDLNTL
+538 LQNPITTELNTL

-593 FLVSG
+593 FLASG

-627 DFSLERLTAQT
+627 DFSLEKLTTQT

-650 QNHEIIGVIAK
+650 QNNEIIGVIAK

-671 LFESYYAEI
+671 LFQSYYAEI

-712 TAFSEIKK
+712 TAFSKIKK

-738 FKESHNTIA
+738 FKESDNTIA

>member
-12 VNTPKDIAKLC
+12 VNTPKDIVKLC

-56 KNAEKLSVCQVGVGK
+56 KNAEKLSVCQVD
-71 VLEKAPHKNAEK
+71 
-83 LSVCQVG
+83 

-142 AELGFPKINDGI
+142 SELGFPKINDGI

-174 SFNTH
+174 PFNTH

-260 NALSENDLKN
+260 NALSENDLNN

-278 SGVIMN
+278 SGVILN
-284 AYSLNKT
+284 AYSLNAT

-319 KHQDQKDLSEYLL
+319 KHQDQKDLSECLL

-377 NFLSAH
+377 NFLSTH
-383 LKAAI
+383 LKATI
-388 LESKQI
+388 LESKQTQ
-394 KHSLKDRTLTFQL
+394 HSLKDRTLKFQL

-413 LGLAVEKEKIQG
+413 LGLVVEKEKIQS
-425 ILKNLGFKVSVKE
+425 ILKNLGFKVSAKVS
-438 PNSNPQILE
+438 NSKPPILE

-476 ISKPLDCVSSKN
+476 ASKPLNCVSSKN

-527 LGFEVLEDPLE
+527 LGFEVLEDSLE
-538 LQNPITTDLNTL
+538 LQNPITTELNTL

-574 LYEKGSVYNSKR
+574 LYEKGSVYNAKR

-627 DFSLERLTAQT
+627 DFSLEKLTIQT

-650 QNHEIIGVIAK
+650 QNHEIIGTIAK
-661 IHPKVIQELD
+661 IHPKVIQEWD

-680 DAFKLK
+680 DASKLK

-712 TAFSEIKK
+712 TAFSKIKK
-720 ALKDAQIPNLS
+720 ALEDAQIPNLS

-738 FKESHNTIA
+738 FKESDNTIA

-760 LNDEEVNSAVQ
+760 LNDEEVNSVVQ

>member
-12 VNTPKDIAKLC
+12 VDTPKDIAKLC

-34 SCIPCIAPK
+34 SSIPCVAPK
-43 NVVVGKVLEKAPH
+43 NVV
-56 KNAEKLSVCQVGVGK
+56 VGK

-127 TELRGVESCGMICSS
+127 TELRGVESYGMICSS
-142 AELGFPKINDGI
+142 NELGFPKINDGI

-160 VGELVLGKE
+160 VGELVLGKG

-174 SFNTH
+174 PFNTH

-225 TLSAGENIESH
+225 TLCADENIESH
-236 LAYYLIYNHSLKT
+236 LAYYLICNHSLKT
-249 PLNIKLSLAHN
+249 PLNVKLSLAHN
-260 NALSENDLKN
+260 NALSENDLNN

-278 SGVIMN
+278 SGVVMN
-284 AYSLNKT
+284 AYSLDAT
-291 PMDLSVKNDENNLES
+291 PIDLSAKNDENNLES

-332 LEASYTDPIS
+332 LEASYINPVS

-388 LESKQI
+388 LESKQTE
-394 KHSLKDRTLTFQL
+394 HSLKDYALAFQL

-425 ILKNLGFKVSVKE
+425 ILKSLGFKVSIKE
-438 PNSNPQILE
+438 PNSKPQILE
-447 VIAPNFRHD
+447 VVVPNFRHD

-476 ISKPLDCVSSKN
+476 VSKPLNCVSSKN

-527 LGFEVLEDPLE
+527 LGFEVLEDSLE
-538 LQNPITTDLNTL
+538 LQNPITTELNTL

-574 LYEKGSVYNSKR
+574 LYEKGSVYNAKR
-586 EEIQKLG
+586 EEVQKLG

-627 DFSLERLTAQT
+627 DFSLEKLTTQA

-712 TAFSEIKK
+712 TAFSKIKK
-720 ALKDAQIPNLS
+720 ALKDAQISNLS

-738 FKESHNTIA
+738 FKESNNSIA

>member
-56 KNAEKLSVCQVGVGK
+56 KNAEKLSVCQVD
-71 VLEKAPHKNAEK
+71 
-83 LSVCQVG
+83 

-127 TELRGVESCGMICSS
+127 TELRGVESHGMICSS
-142 AELGFPKINDGI
+142 IELGFPKINDGI

-174 SFNTH
+174 PFNTH

-187 NRGDCLSVLGI
+187 NRGDCLSVLGV

-225 TLSAGENIESH
+225 TLSADKNIESH
-236 LAYYLIYNHSLKT
+236 LAYYLICNHSLKT

-260 NALSENDLKN
+260 NALSENDLNN
-270 FIEFSTHF
+270 FIEFSVHF
-278 SGVIMN
+278 SGVILN

-319 KHQDQKDLSEYLL
+319 KHQVQKDLGECLL
-332 LEASYTDPIS
+332 LEASYIDPIS

-383 LKAAI
+383 LKATI
-388 LESKQI
+388 LESKQTE
-394 KHSLKDRTLTFQL
+394 HSLKDYALTFQL

-425 ILKNLGFKVSVKE
+425 ILKSLGFKVSVKE
-438 PNSNPQILE
+438 PNSKPQILE
-447 VIAPNFRHD
+447 VIVPNFRHD

-476 ISKPLDCVSSKN
+476 ISKPLNCVSSKN

-574 LYEKGSVYNSKR
+574 LYEKGSVYNAKR
-586 EEIQKLG
+586 EEVQKLG

-615 YSFAECVSKVIG
+615 YSFAECVSKAIG
-627 DFSLERLTAQT
+627 DFSLEKLTTQT

-680 DAFKLK
+680 DASKLK

-712 TAFSEIKK
+712 TAFSKIKK

-738 FKESHNTIA
+738 FKESHNSIA

>member
-1 MKLSVNDLNVF
+1 MKLSINDLNVF
-12 VNTPKDIAKLC
+12 VDTPKDIAKLC

-34 SCIPCIAPK
+34 SSIPCVAPK
-43 NVVVGKVLEKAPH
+43 NVV
-56 KNAEKLSVCQVGVGK
+56 VGK

-127 TELRGVESCGMICSS
+127 TELRGVESYGMICSS
-142 AELGFPKINDGI
+142 SELGFPKINDGI

-160 VGELVLGKE
+160 VGELVLGKG

-174 SFNTH
+174 PFNTH

-187 NRGDCLSVLGI
+187 NRGDCLSVLGV

-225 TLSAGENIESH
+225 TISAGENIESH
-236 LAYYLIYNHSLKT
+236 LAYYLVCNHSLKT
-249 PLNIKLSLAHN
+249 PLNVKLSLAHN
-260 NALSENDLKN
+260 NALSENDLNN
-270 FIEFSTHF
+270 FIEFSMHF

-284 AYSLNKT
+284 AYSLDAT
-291 PMDLSVKNDENNLES
+291 PIDLSVKNDENNLES

-319 KHQDQKDLSEYLL
+319 KHQDQKDLSEHLL
-332 LEASYTDPIS
+332 LEASYTDPIN

-358 NALIYRSA
+358 NALIYRST

-388 LESKQI
+388 LESKQT
-394 KHSLKDRTLTFQL
+394 KHSLKDRTLEFKL

-413 LGLAVEKEKIQG
+413 LGLAIEEETIQG
-425 ILKNLGFKVSVKE
+425 ILKNLGFKVSTKVS
-438 PNSNPQILE
+438 NSKPQILE
-447 VIAPNFRHD
+447 VVAPNFRHD

-471 GIDNL
+471 GIDHL
-476 ISKPLDCVSSKN
+476 ISKPLDSVSNKK

-512 EVIHYVFY
+512 EVVHYVFY

-538 LQNPITTDLNTL
+538 LQNPITTELNTL

-593 FLVSG
+593 FLASG

-627 DFSLERLTAQT
+627 DFSLEKLTTKT

-650 QNHEIIGVIAK
+650 QNHEIIGVIAQ

-680 DAFKLK
+680 DASKLK
-686 RPAMLLKPFSIYP
+686 RPTMLLKPFSIYP

-712 TAFSEIKK
+712 TAFSNIKK
-720 ALKDAQIPNLS
+720 ALKDAKIPNLS

-738 FKESHNTIA
+738 FKESNNSIA

>member
-23 EDLSRLGLEVE
+23 ENLSCLGLEVE

-56 KNAEKLSVCQVGVGK
+56 KNAEKLSVCQVD
-71 VLEKAPHKNAEK
+71 
-83 LSVCQVG
+83 

-127 TELRGVESCGMICSS
+127 TDLRGVESHGMICSS
-142 AELGFPKINDGI
+142 TELGFPKINDGI

-174 SFNTH
+174 PFNTH

-225 TLSAGENIESH
+225 TLSVGENIESH
-236 LAYYLIYNHSLKT
+236 LAYYLICNHSLKT
-249 PLNIKLSLAHN
+249 PLKVKLSLAHN
-260 NALSENDLKN
+260 NALSENDLNN

-284 AYSLNKT
+284 AYSLNAT
-291 PMDLSVKNDENNLES
+291 PIDLSVKNDENNLES

-319 KHQDQKDLSEYLL
+319 KHQDQKDLSEHLL

-383 LKAAI
+383 LKATI
-388 LESKQI
+388 LESKQTQ
-394 KHSLKDRTLTFQL
+394 HSLKDRVLKFKL

-413 LGLAVEKEKIQG
+413 LGLAVEKEKIQS
-425 ILKNLGFKVSVKE
+425 ILKNLGFKVSAKE
-438 PNSNPQILE
+438 PNSKPQILE
-447 VIAPNFRHD
+447 VIVPNFRHD
-456 IKTIQDIAEEILRFV
+456 VKTIQDIAEEILRFV

-476 ISKPLDCVSSKN
+476 VSKPLNCVSSKN

-527 LGFEVLEDPLE
+527 LGFEVLEDSLE
-538 LQNPITTDLNTL
+538 LQNPITTELNTL

-574 LYEKGSVYNSKR
+574 LYEKGSVYNAKR
-586 EEIQKLG
+586 EEVQKLG
-593 FLVSG
+593 FLASG

-627 DFSLERLTAQT
+627 DFSLEKLTAQT

-650 QNHEIIGVIAK
+650 QNNEIIGVIAK

-680 DAFKLK
+680 DASKLK
-686 RPAMLLKPFSIYP
+686 RPTMLLKPFSIYP

-712 TAFSEIKK
+712 TAFSRIKK
-720 ALKDAQIPNLS
+720 TLKDAQIPNLS

-738 FKESHNTIA
+738 FKESDNTIA

>member
-23 EDLSRLGLEVE
+23 ENLSRLGLEVE

-56 KNAEKLSVCQVGVGK
+56 KNAEKLSVCQVD
-71 VLEKAPHKNAEK
+71 
-83 LSVCQVG
+83 

-102 KNVAPNQFVPVALN
+102 KNVAPNQFVPVALK
-116 GALIGS
+116 GAIIGS

-142 AELGFPKINDGI
+142 TELGFPKVNDGI

-174 SFNTH
+174 PFNTH

-187 NRGDCLSVLGI
+187 NRGDCLSVLGV
-198 AREISAFY
+198 AREVSAFY

-212 IKALNFTPKSDLI
+212 IKALNFTPKSGLI
-225 TLSAGENIESH
+225 TLSADKNIESH
-236 LAYYLIYNHSLKT
+236 LAYYLVCNHSFKT
-249 PLNIKLSLAHN
+249 PLNVKLSLAHN
-260 NALSENDLKN
+260 NALSENDLNN

-284 AYSLNKT
+284 AYSLNAT

-319 KHQDQKDLSEYLL
+319 KHQDQKDLSECLL
-332 LEASYTDPIS
+332 LEASYIDPIS

-383 LKAAI
+383 LKATI
-388 LESKQI
+388 LESKQT
-394 KHSLKDRTLTFQL
+394 KRSLKDRALTFQL

-413 LGLAVEKEKIQG
+413 LGLAVEEEKIQG

-438 PNSNPQILE
+438 PNSKPPILE

-476 ISKPLDCVSSKN
+476 VSKPLHCVSSKN

-574 LYEKGSVYNSKR
+574 LYEKGSVYNAKR

-593 FLVSG
+593 FLASG

-627 DFSLERLTAQT
+627 DFSLEKLTTQT

-680 DAFKLK
+680 DASKLK

-712 TAFSEIKK
+712 TAFSKIKK
-720 ALKDAQIPNLS
+720 ALKNAQIPNLS

-738 FKESHNTIA
+738 FKESHNSIA

>member
-12 VNTPKDIAKLC
+12 VDTPKDIAKLC
-23 EDLSRLGLEVE
+23 EDLSCLGLEVE
-34 SCIPCIAPK
+34 SCMLCAAPK
-43 NVVVGKVLEKAPH
+43 NVV
-56 KNAEKLSVCQVGVGK
+56 VGK

-142 AELGFPKINDGI
+142 SELGFPKINDGI

-160 VGELVLGKE
+160 VGELILGKE

-174 SFNTH
+174 PFNTH
-179 VLEISLTP
+179 VLEVSLTP

-236 LAYYLIYNHSLKT
+236 LAYYLVCNHSLKT
-249 PLNIKLSLAHN
+249 PLNVKLSLAHN
-260 NALSENDLKN
+260 NALSENDLNN

-278 SGVIMN
+278 NGVIMN
-284 AYSLNKT
+284 AYGLNAT
-291 PMDLSVKNDENNLES
+291 PIDLSVKNDENNLES

-383 LKAAI
+383 LKATI
-388 LESKQI
+388 LESKQT
-394 KHSLKDRTLTFQL
+394 KHSLKDRTIKFKL

-413 LGLAVEKEKIQG
+413 LGLAVEEEKIQG

-438 PNSNPQILE
+438 PNSKPQILE
-447 VIAPNFRHD
+447 VVAPNFRHD

-476 ISKPLDCVSSKN
+476 VSKTLNCISNKK

-538 LQNPITTDLNTL
+538 LQNPITTELNTL

-593 FLVSG
+593 FLASG
-598 LQKKESYPDAK
+598 LQKKESYPEAK

-627 DFSLERLTAQT
+627 DFSLEKLTTQT

-650 QNHEIIGVIAK
+650 QNNEIIGVIAK

-680 DAFKLK
+680 DASKLK
-686 RPAMLLKPFSIYP
+686 RPVMLLKPFSIYP

-712 TAFSEIKK
+712 TAFSRIKK
-720 ALKDAQIPNLS
+720 ALEDAQIPNLS

-738 FKESHNTIA
+738 FKESHNSIA

-760 LNDEEVNSAVQ
+760 LNDEEVNAAVQ
-771 KALEI
+771 KALEV

>member
-1 MKLSVNDLNVF
+1 MKLSVNDLSVF
-12 VNTPKDIAKLC
+12 VDTPKDIAKLC
-23 EDLSRLGLEVE
+23 EDLSCLGLEVE
-34 SCIPCIAPK
+34 SCMPCVAPK

-56 KNAEKLSVCQVGVGK
+56 KNAEKLSVCQVD
-71 VLEKAPHKNAEK
+71 
-83 LSVCQVG
+83 

-142 AELGFPKINDGI
+142 SELGFPKINDGI

-174 SFNTH
+174 PFNTH

-198 AREISAFY
+198 AREVSAFY

-225 TLSAGENIESH
+225 TLSTDENIESH
-236 LAYYLIYNHSLKT
+236 LAYYLICNHSLKT
-249 PLNIKLSLAHN
+249 PLKVKLSLAHN
-260 NALSENDLKN
+260 NALSENDLNN
-270 FIEFSTHF
+270 FIEFSAHF

-284 AYSLNKT
+284 AYSLNIT
-291 PMDLSVKNDENNLES
+291 PIDLSVKNDENNLES
-306 VYINHQKRSTIAI
+306 VYINHQKCSTIAI
-319 KHQDQKDLSEYLL
+319 KHQDQKDLSECLL
-332 LEASYTDPIS
+332 LEASYIDPIS

-383 LKAAI
+383 LKATI
-388 LESKQI
+388 LESKQTQ
-394 KHSLKDRTLTFQL
+394 HSLKDRTLKFQL

-413 LGLAVEKEKIQG
+413 LGLAVEEEKIQG
-425 ILKNLGFKVSVKE
+425 ILKSLGFKVSIKE
-438 PNSNPQILE
+438 PNSKPQILE
-447 VIAPNFRHD
+447 VVVPSFRHD

-476 ISKPLDCVSSKN
+476 VSKPLNCISNKN

-512 EVIHYVFY
+512 EVVHYVFY

-574 LYEKGSVYNSKR
+574 LYEKGSVYNAKR

-627 DFSLERLTAQT
+627 DFSLEKLTTQT

-680 DAFKLK
+680 DASKLK

-712 TAFSEIKK
+712 TAFSRIKK

-738 FKESHNTIA
+738 FKESNNSIA

>member
-1 MKLSVNDLNVF
+1 MKLSVNDLSVF
-12 VNTPKDIAKLC
+12 VDTPKDIAKLC

-34 SCIPCIAPK
+34 SCIPCVAPK
-43 NVVVGKVLEKAPH
+43 NVV
-56 KNAEKLSVCQVGVGK
+56 VGK

-127 TELRGVESCGMICSS
+127 TELRGVESYGMICSS
-142 AELGFPKINDGI
+142 NELGFPKINDGI

-174 SFNTH
+174 PFNTH

-225 TLSAGENIESH
+225 TLCADENIESH
-236 LAYYLIYNHSLKT
+236 LAYYLVCNHSLKT
-249 PLNIKLSLAHN
+249 PLNVKLSLAHN
-260 NALSENDLKN
+260 NALSENDLNN
-270 FIEFSTHF
+270 FIEFSAHF
-278 SGVIMN
+278 SGVVMN
-284 AYSLNKT
+284 AYSLDAT
-291 PMDLSVKNDENNLES
+291 PIDLSVKNDENNLES

-377 NFLSAH
+377 NFLSTH

-388 LESKQI
+388 LESKQT
-394 KHSLKDRTLTFQL
+394 KHALKDRTLEFKP

-413 LGLAVEKEKIQG
+413 LGLAIEEETIQS
-425 ILKNLGFKVSVKE
+425 ILKNLGFKVSIKE
-438 PNSNPQILE
+438 PNSKPQILE
-447 VIAPNFRHD
+447 VVAPNFRHD

-471 GIDNL
+471 GIDHL
-476 ISKPLDCVSSKN
+476 ISKPLDSVSNKK

-538 LQNPITTDLNTL
+538 LQNPITTELNTL

-593 FLVSG
+593 FLASG

-627 DFSLERLTAQT
+627 DFSLEKLTTQA

-650 QNHEIIGVIAK
+650 QNNEIIGVIAK

-680 DAFKLK
+680 DASKLK

-712 TAFSEIKK
+712 TAFSRIKK

-738 FKESHNTIA
+738 FKESDNTIA

>member
-12 VNTPKDIAKLC
+12 VNTPKDIVKLC
-23 EDLSRLGLEVE
+23 ENLSRLGLEVE

-56 KNAEKLSVCQVGVGK
+56 KNAEKLSVCQVD
-71 VLEKAPHKNAEK
+71 
-83 LSVCQVG
+83 
-90 VGKEVLQIVCGA
+90 VGKEVLSIVCGA

-142 AELGFPKINDGI
+142 SELGFPKINDGI

-174 SFNTH
+174 PFNTH

-187 NRGDCLSVLGI
+187 NRGDCLSVLGV

-225 TLSAGENIESH
+225 TLSADKNIESH
-236 LAYYLIYNHSLKT
+236 LAYYLVCNHSLKT
-249 PLNIKLSLAHN
+249 PLKVKLSLAHN
-260 NALSENDLKN
+260 NALSENDLNN
-270 FIEFSTHF
+270 FLEFSTHF

-332 LEASYTDPIS
+332 LEASYIDPIS

-377 NFLSAH
+377 NFLSTH
-383 LKAAI
+383 LKATI
-388 LESKQI
+388 LESKQT
-394 KHSLKDRTLTFQL
+394 KHSLKDRTLKFKL

-413 LGLAVEKEKIQG
+413 LGLAVEAEKIQG

-438 PNSNPQILE
+438 PNSKPQILE
-447 VIAPNFRHD
+447 VIVPNFRHD
-456 IKTIQDIAEEILRFV
+456 IKIIQDIAEEILRFV
-471 GIDNL
+471 GIDHL
-476 ISKPLDCVSSKN
+476 ISKPLDSVSNKN
-488 SNPHYDTH
+488 SNPHYETH

-527 LGFEVLEDPLE
+527 LGFEVLEDSLE
-538 LQNPITTDLNTL
+538 LQNPITTELNTL

-627 DFSLERLTAQT
+627 DFSLEKLTAQT

-650 QNHEIIGVIAK
+650 QNNEIIGVIAK

-712 TAFSEIKK
+712 TAFSKIKK

-738 FKESHNTIA
+738 FKESDNAIA

>member
-12 VNTPKDIAKLC
+12 VNTPKGIAKLC
-23 EDLSRLGLEVE
+23 EDLSCLGLEVE
-34 SCIPCIAPK
+34 SCVSCIAPK

-56 KNAEKLSVCQVGVGK
+56 KNAEKLSVCQVD
-71 VLEKAPHKNAEK
+71 
-83 LSVCQVG
+83 
-90 VGKEVLQIVCGA
+90 VGKEVLPIVCGA

-127 TELRGVESCGMICSS
+127 TELRGVESHGMICSS
-142 AELGFPKINDGI
+142 SELGFPKINDGI

-174 SFNTH
+174 PFNTH

-225 TLSAGENIESH
+225 TLSVGENIESH
-236 LAYYLIYNHSLKT
+236 LAYYLICNHSLKT

-260 NALSENDLKN
+260 NALSENDLNN

-284 AYSLNKT
+284 AYSLNTT

-319 KHQDQKDLSEYLL
+319 KHQVQKDLSEYLL

-383 LKAAI
+383 LKATI
-388 LESKQI
+388 LESKQTE
-394 KHSLKDRTLTFQL
+394 HSLKDRTLEFQL

-413 LGLAVEKEKIQG
+413 LGLVVEKEKIQG
-425 ILKNLGFKVSVKE
+425 ILKNLGFKVSAKE

-447 VIAPNFRHD
+447 VIVPNFRHD

-476 ISKPLDCVSSKN
+476 VSKPLNCVSSKN

-527 LGFEVLEDPLE
+527 LGFEVLEDSLE
-538 LQNPITTDLNTL
+538 LQNPITTELNTL

-574 LYEKGSVYNSKR
+574 LYEKGSVYNAKR
-586 EEIQKLG
+586 EEVQKLG
-593 FLVSG
+593 FLASG

-627 DFSLERLTAQT
+627 DFSLEKLTAQT

-650 QNHEIIGVIAK
+650 QNNEIIGVIAK
-661 IHPKVIQELD
+661 IHPKVIQEWD

-680 DAFKLK
+680 DASKLK

-712 TAFSEIKK
+712 TAFSKIKK

-738 FKESHNTIA
+738 FKESHNSIA

>member
-12 VNTPKDIAKLC
+12 VDTPKDIAKLC
-23 EDLSRLGLEVE
+23 EDLSYLGLEVE
-34 SCIPCIAPK
+34 SCIPCVAPK

-56 KNAEKLSVCQVGVGK
+56 KNAEKLSVCQVD
-71 VLEKAPHKNAEK
+71 A
-83 LSVCQVG
+83 
-90 VGKEVLQIVCGA
+90 GKEVLQIVCGA
-102 KNVAPNQFVPVALN
+102 KNVAPNQFVPVALM
-116 GALIGS
+116 GAIIGS

-142 AELGFPKINDGI
+142 SELGFPKINDGI

-174 SFNTH
+174 PFNTH

-206 HTPLKP
+206 RTPLKP

-225 TLSAGENIESH
+225 TLHASEKIESH
-236 LAYYLIYNHSLKT
+236 LAYYLVCNHSLKT
-249 PLNIKLSLAHN
+249 PLNVKLSLAHN
-260 NALSENDLKN
+260 NALSENDLNN
-270 FIEFSTHF
+270 FIEFSAHF
-278 SGVIMN
+278 SGVVMN
-284 AYSLNKT
+284 AYSLNAT
-291 PMDLSVKNDENNLES
+291 PIDLSVKNDENNLES

-319 KHQDQKDLSEYLL
+319 KHQDQKDLSEHLL

-358 NALIYRSA
+358 NALIYRSS

-388 LESKQI
+388 LESKQT
-394 KHSLKDRTLTFQL
+394 KHSLKDRTLQFKL
-407 EDITEI
+407 EEITEI
-413 LGLAVEKEKIQG
+413 LGLAVEEETIQG
-425 ILKNLGFKVSVKE
+425 ILKNLGFKVSAKVS
-438 PNSNPQILE
+438 NSKPQILE
-447 VIAPNFRHD
+447 VVAPNFRHD

-471 GIDNL
+471 GIDHL
-476 ISKPLDCVSSKN
+476 ISKPLDSVSSKN

-538 LQNPITTDLNTL
+538 LQNPITTELNTL

-593 FLVSG
+593 FLASG

-627 DFSLERLTAQT
+627 DFSLEKLTTQT

-650 QNHEIIGVIAK
+650 QNHKIIGVIAK

-680 DAFKLK
+680 DASKLK
-686 RPAMLLKPFSIYP
+686 RPSMLLKPFSVYP
-699 SSVRDLTLIIDEN
+699 GSVRDLTLIIDEN
-712 TAFSEIKK
+712 TAFSRIKK
-720 ALKDAQIPNLS
+720 ALEDAQIPNLS

-738 FKESHNTIA
+738 FKESNNTIA

>member
-1 MKLSVNDLNVF
+1 MKLSVNDLSVF
-12 VNTPKDIAKLC
+12 VDAPKDIAKLC
-23 EDLSRLGLEVE
+23 GDLSCLGLEVE
-34 SCIPCIAPK
+34 SCIPCVAPK
-43 NVVVGKVLEKAPH
+43 NVVVGKILEKAPH
-56 KNAEKLSVCQVGVGK
+56 KNAEKLSVCQVD
-71 VLEKAPHKNAEK
+71 
-83 LSVCQVG
+83 

-142 AELGFPKINDGI
+142 SELGFPKINDGI

-160 VGELVLGKE
+160 IGELVLGKE

-174 SFNTH
+174 PFNTH

-187 NRGDCLSVLGI
+187 NRGDCLSVLGV

-212 IKALNFTPKSDLI
+212 IKALNFTPTSDWI

-236 LAYYLIYNHSLKT
+236 LAYYLVCNYSLKT
-249 PLNIKLSLAHN
+249 PLKVKLSLAHN
-260 NALSENDLKN
+260 NALSENDLNN
-270 FIEFSTHF
+270 FIEFSVHF

-284 AYSLNKT
+284 AYSLNAT

-306 VYINHQKRSTIAI
+306 VYISHQKRSTIAI
-319 KHQDQKDLSEYLL
+319 KHQDQKDLSECLL
-332 LEASYTDPIS
+332 LEASYIDPIS

-366 RGSNPNLSDGL
+366 RGSSPNLSDGL

-383 LKAAI
+383 LKATI
-388 LESKQI
+388 LESKQTE
-394 KHSLKDRTLTFQL
+394 HSLKDRTLKFQL

-413 LGLAVEKEKIQG
+413 LGLAVEKEKIQS

-438 PNSNPQILE
+438 PNSKPQILE
-447 VIAPNFRHD
+447 VVAPNFRHD

-476 ISKPLDCVSSKN
+476 VSKPLHCVSSKN
-488 SNPHYDTH
+488 SNPHYETH

-527 LGFEVLEDPLE
+527 LGFEVLEDSLE
-538 LQNPITTDLNTL
+538 LQNPITTELNTL

-574 LYEKGSVYNSKR
+574 LYEKGSVYNAKR
-586 EEIQKLG
+586 EEVQKLG
-593 FLVSG
+593 FLASG

-627 DFSLERLTAQT
+627 DFSLEKLTAQT

-650 QNHEIIGVIAK
+650 QNNEVIGVIAK

-680 DAFKLK
+680 DASKLK

-699 SSVRDLTLIIDEN
+699 SSVRDLTLIINEN
-712 TAFSEIKK
+712 TAFSKIKK

-738 FKESHNTIA
+738 FKESHNSIA

-771 KALEI
+771 KTLEI

>member
-12 VNTPKDIAKLC
+12 VNTPKDIVKLC

-71 VLEKAPHKNAEK
+71 
-83 LSVCQVG
+83 
-90 VGKEVLQIVCGA
+90 EVLQIVCGA

-116 GALIGS
+116 GAIIGS

-142 AELGFPKINDGI
+142 IELGFPKINDGI

-174 SFNTH
+174 PFNTH

-187 NRGDCLSVLGI
+187 NRGDCLSVLGV
-198 AREISAFY
+198 AREVSAFY

-212 IKALNFTPKSDLI
+212 IKALNFTPKSDSI
-225 TLSAGENIESH
+225 TLSVGENIESH
-236 LAYYLIYNHSLKT
+236 LAYYLVCNHSLKT
-249 PLNIKLSLAHN
+249 PLNVKLSLAHN
-260 NALSENDLKN
+260 NALSENDLNN

-306 VYINHQKRSTIAI
+306 VYINHQKRSIIAI
-319 KHQDQKDLSEYLL
+319 KHQVQKDLNEHLL
-332 LEASYTDPIS
+332 LEASYIDPIS

-377 NFLSAH
+377 NFLSTH
-383 LKAAI
+383 LKVAI
-388 LESKQI
+388 LESKQT
-394 KHSLKDRTLTFQL
+394 KHSLKDRTLKFQL

-425 ILKNLGFKVSVKE
+425 ILKNLGFKVSIKAS
-438 PNSNPQILE
+438 NSNPQILE
-447 VIAPNFRHD
+447 IVAPNFRHD

-471 GIDNL
+471 GIDHL
-476 ISKPLDCVSSKN
+476 ISKPLEGISSKK

-538 LQNPITTDLNTL
+538 LQNPITTELNTL

-598 LQKKESYPDAK
+598 LQKKESYPDSK

-615 YSFAECVSKVIG
+615 YSFAEYVSKVIG

-650 QNHEIIGVIAK
+650 QNNEVIGVIAK

-680 DAFKLK
+680 DASKLK

-712 TAFSEIKK
+712 TAFSRIKK

-738 FKESHNTIA
+738 FKESNNSIA

>member
-12 VNTPKDIAKLC
+12 VNTPKDVAKLC

-34 SCIPCIAPK
+34 SCIPCVAPK

-56 KNAEKLSVCQVGVGK
+56 KNAEKLSVCQVD
-71 VLEKAPHKNAEK
+71 
-83 LSVCQVG
+83 

-116 GALIGS
+116 GVLIGS

-142 AELGFPKINDGI
+142 IELGFPKINDGI

-174 SFNTH
+174 PFNTH
-179 VLEISLTP
+179 VFEISLTP

-236 LAYYLIYNHSLKT
+236 LAYYLICNYSLKT

-260 NALSENDLKN
+260 NALSENDLNN
-270 FIEFSTHF
+270 FIEFSAHF
-278 SGVIMN
+278 SGVILN
-284 AYSLNKT
+284 AYSLNTT
-291 PMDLSVKNDENNLES
+291 PVDLSVKNDENNLES

-319 KHQDQKDLSEYLL
+319 KHQDQKDLSECLL
-332 LEASYTDPIS
+332 LEASYTDPVS

-358 NALIYRSA
+358 NALVYRSA

-383 LKAAI
+383 LKATI
-388 LESKQI
+388 LESKQT

-438 PNSNPQILE
+438 PNSKPQILE
-447 VIAPNFRHD
+447 VIVPNFRHD

-476 ISKPLDCVSSKN
+476 VSKPLHCVSSKN

-538 LQNPITTDLNTL
+538 LQNPITTELNTL

-609 GKAWDF
+609 GKTWDF
-615 YSFAECVSKVIG
+615 YSFAECVSRIIG
-627 DFSLERLTAQT
+627 DFSLEKLTAQT

-650 QNHEIIGVIAK
+650 QNNEIIGVIAK

-712 TAFSEIKK
+712 TAFSRIKK

-738 FKESHNTIA
+738 FKESDNTIA

>member
-12 VNTPKDIAKLC
+12 VNTPKDIVKLC

-34 SCIPCIAPK
+34 SCISCVAPK

-56 KNAEKLSVCQVGVGK
+56 KNAEKLSVCQVDI
-71 VLEKAPHKNAEK
+71 
-83 LSVCQVG
+83 
-90 VGKEVLQIVCGA
+90 GKEVLPIVCGA

-142 AELGFPKINDGI
+142 SELGFPKINDGI

-174 SFNTH
+174 PFNTH

-206 HTPLKP
+206 NTPLKP
-212 IKALNFTPKSDLI
+212 IKALNFTPKSDSI

-236 LAYYLIYNHSLKT
+236 LAYYLICNHSLKT

-260 NALSENDLKN
+260 NALSGNDLNN

-284 AYSLNKT
+284 AYSLNAT
-291 PMDLSVKNDENNLES
+291 PIDLSVKNDENNLES

-383 LKAAI
+383 LKATI
-388 LESKQI
+388 LESKQTQ
-394 KHSLKDRTLTFQL
+394 HSLKDRTLKFQL

-413 LGLAVEKEKIQG
+413 LGLAVEEEKIQG
-425 ILKNLGFKVSVKE
+425 ILKNLGFKVSIKVS
-438 PNSNPQILE
+438 NSKPQILE
-447 VIAPNFRHD
+447 VVAPNFRHD

-476 ISKPLDCVSSKN
+476 ISKPLNCVSSKN

-538 LQNPITTDLNTL
+538 LQNPITTELNTL

-627 DFSLERLTAQT
+627 DFSLEKLTIQT

-650 QNHEIIGVIAK
+650 QNNEIIGVIAK

-680 DAFKLK
+680 DASKLK

-712 TAFSEIKK
+712 TAFSKIKK

-738 FKESHNTIA
+738 FKESHNSIA
-747 LSVRCVIHSLEKT
+747 LSLRCVIHSLEKT

>member
-56 KNAEKLSVCQVGVGK
+56 KNAEKLSVCQVD
-71 VLEKAPHKNAEK
+71 
-83 LSVCQVG
+83 

-127 TELRGVESCGMICSS
+127 TELRGVESHGMICSS
-142 AELGFPKINDGI
+142 SELGFPKINDGI

-174 SFNTH
+174 PFNTH

-236 LAYYLIYNHSLKT
+236 LAYYLICNHSLKT

-260 NALSENDLKN
+260 NALSENDLNN
-270 FIEFSTHF
+270 FIEFSVHF

-319 KHQDQKDLSEYLL
+319 KHQVQKDLSECLL

-388 LESKQI
+388 LESKQT

-425 ILKNLGFKVSVKE
+425 ILKNLGFKVSIKVS
-438 PNSNPQILE
+438 NSNPQILE
-447 VIAPNFRHD
+447 VIAPSFRHD

-476 ISKPLDCVSSKN
+476 ISKSLHCVSSKN

-593 FLVSG
+593 FLASG

-627 DFSLERLTAQT
+627 DFSLEKLTIQT

-680 DAFKLK
+680 DASKLK

-712 TAFSEIKK
+712 TAFSKIKK

-738 FKESHNTIA
+738 FKESHNSIA

-776 LEKEFNA
+776 LKKEFNA

>member
-12 VNTPKDIAKLC
+12 VDTPKDIAKLC

-34 SCIPCIAPK
+34 SSIPCVAPK

-56 KNAEKLSVCQVGVGK
+56 KNAEKL
-71 VLEKAPHKNAEK
+71 N
-83 LSVCQVG
+83 VCQVG

-127 TELRGVESCGMICSS
+127 TDLRGVESYGMICSS
-142 AELGFPKINDGI
+142 NELGFPKINDGI

-160 VGELVLGKE
+160 VGELVLGKG

-174 SFNTH
+174 PFNTH

-225 TLSAGENIESH
+225 TLHAGKNIESH
-236 LAYYLIYNHSLKT
+236 LAYYLICNHSLKT
-249 PLNIKLSLAHN
+249 PLNVKLSLAHN
-260 NALSENDLKN
+260 NALSENDLNN
-270 FIEFSTHF
+270 FIEFSAHF
-278 SGVIMN
+278 SGVVMN
-284 AYSLNKT
+284 AYSLNAT
-291 PMDLSVKNDENNLES
+291 PIDLSVKNDENNLES

-319 KHQDQKDLSEYLL
+319 KHQDQKDLSEHLL

-388 LESKQI
+388 LESKQTQ
-394 KHSLKDRTLTFQL
+394 HSLKDRTLKFKP

-413 LGLAVEKEKIQG
+413 LGLAVEAEKIQG
-425 ILKNLGFKVSVKE
+425 ILKNLGFKVSVKVS
-438 PNSNPQILE
+438 NSKPQILE
-447 VIAPNFRHD
+447 VVAPNFRHD

-471 GIDNL
+471 GIDHL
-476 ISKPLDCVSSKN
+476 ISKPLDSVSNRK

-538 LQNPITTDLNTL
+538 LQNPITTELNTL

-559 DASLRNKNLGFKSIA
+559 DASLRNKNLGFKNIA

-593 FLVSG
+593 FLASG

-627 DFSLERLTAQT
+627 DFSLEKLTTQT

-650 QNHEIIGVIAK
+650 QNHKIIGVIAK

-680 DAFKLK
+680 DASKLK

-712 TAFSEIKK
+712 TAFSRIKK

-738 FKESHNTIA
+738 FKESDNTIA